1 MSRCT
6 MHEKIL
12 DQSIHYFL
20 IETSHFCLELISNIA
35 IEGLKIIAMYNLK
48 NLEI

>member
-1 MSRCT
+1 
-6 MHEKIL
+6 MHEEIL
-12 DQSIHYFL
+12 NQSIHSPF

-35 IEGLKIIAMYNLK
+35 IEGLKIIAMYNFK